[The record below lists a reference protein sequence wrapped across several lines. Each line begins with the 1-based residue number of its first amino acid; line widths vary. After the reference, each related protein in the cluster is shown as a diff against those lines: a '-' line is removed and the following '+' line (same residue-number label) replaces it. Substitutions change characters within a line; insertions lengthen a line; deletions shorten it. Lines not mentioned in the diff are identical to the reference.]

1 MVHAVKDSIPEDRM
15 PEAEVALR
23 LAFFLLSLPDSE
35 GLAKVAI
42 DGAQVRVHGAQ
53 VFPVIPFLGE
63 DGWEQVEKGNKPW
76 QGLYQMGDHQLRI
89 HARSGEGDVVV
100 RVGAKR
106 IRTECKGG
114 PRVKKPGSP
123 EYGILRAALGQVM
136 TVEEIEENDVLIV
149 AVPST
154 DRFAKLACRWRN
166 RPLVMRSGIQIVLV
180 GRDGT
185 VEGLDL

>member
-1 MVHAVKDSIPEDRM
+1 MKDSMPKDRM

-23 LAFFLLSLPDSE
+23 LAFFLLSLPDCE
-35 GLAKVAI
+35 GFADVAI

-53 VFPVIPFLGE
+53 VFPIIPFLRE
-63 DGWEQVEKGNKPW
+63 EGWEQVKQKGKNPW
-76 QGLYQMGDHQLRI
+76 QGLYQKSDHRLRI

-100 RVGAKR
+100 KVGPRR

-123 EYGILRAALGQVM
+123 EYRILRAALGQAI
-136 TVEEIEENDVLIV
+136 TIEKKEENDVLVV
-149 AVPST
+149 AVPHT
-154 DRFAKLACRWRN
+154 DSFAKLARRWRS
-166 RPLVMRSGIQIVLV
+166 RPLIVQSGIQIVLV

-185 VEGLDL
+185 VEGLHL